1 MATPI
6 PELIG
11 SPLPAISVI
20 LPVLNEESHLE
31 GAVLSVLSQDYR
43 GPLEIILAL
52 GPSRDRTN
60 EIATKL
66 ASHDNRVK
74 LLDSPTGK
82 TAAGLNLALAASKS
96 PVVVRVDGHAQIP
109 NNYISLIVEILNKTG
124 AVNVGGVMAAVGT
137 TAFERAVAGAM
148 RSPLGV
154 GASRFHTGGE
164 AGEVDTV
171 YLGAFRREALVAI
184 GGFDGDDNA
193 ANVKYLYYTSDGG
206 KTWGNPSNRLDPTG
220 VLSTSQEITL
230 KMFSDFNNNIVVIGD
245 RGGFIRYSPN
255 NGHNW
260 YEIIPAGGLSNI
272 QSAYYKDDVLIIGT
286 IGGIIYTGTI
296 QPPDYL
302 FIGGTQYT
310 DISGSII
317 TDSAFCSETNQ
328 LFFIGGN
335 SIYSYTVNES
345 LLTYN
350 GPPVNTSISGASY
363 KKIKFNLI
371 IRFIKKYKP
380 IVLVLNAINA
390 MITVKIGV
398 KLFNIPQNPLLSPV
412 PA

>member
-43 GPLEIILAL
+43 GPLEVILAL

-66 ASHDNRVK
+66 ASQDNRVK

-82 TAAGLNLALAASKS
+82 TATGLNLALAASKS

-171 YLGAFRREALVAI
+171 YLGAFRREALNAI
-184 GGFDGDDNA
+184 GGFDERFTRAQDWELNFRLRENGGVIYFDPRLHVTYRPRSSVGALAKQYFEYGRWRRVVSRRHSGTINYR
-193 ANVKYLYYTSDGG
+193 YLAPPFALLGFSV
-206 KTWGNPSNRLDPTG
+206 SLVLG
-220 VLSTSQEITL
+220 VLLSSIFFIPALVYLLFVVLASLKISTSVGEYL
-230 KMFSDFNNNIVVIGD
+230 LLLVVIPTMHFAWGA
-245 RGGFIRYSPN
+245 GFISSPKT
-255 NGHNW
+255 
-260 YEIIPAGGLSNI
+260 L
-272 QSAYYKDDVLIIGT
+272 
-286 IGGIIYTGTI
+286 
-296 QPPDYL
+296 
-302 FIGGTQYT
+302 
-310 DISGSII
+310 
-317 TDSAFCSETNQ
+317 
-328 LFFIGGN
+328 
-335 SIYSYTVNES
+335 
-345 LLTYN
+345 
-350 GPPVNTSISGASY
+350 
-363 KKIKFNLI
+363 
-371 IRFIKKYKP
+371 
-380 IVLVLNAINA
+380 
-390 MITVKIGV
+390 
-398 KLFNIPQNPLLSPV
+398 V
-412 PA
+412 PASQ

>member
-66 ASHDNRVK
+66 ASQDNRVK
-74 LLDSPTGK
+74 LIDSPTGK

-109 NNYISLIVEILNKTG
+109 KNYISLIVEILNKTG

-184 GGFDGDDNA
+184 GGFDERFTRAQDWELNFRLRENGGVIYFDPRLHVTYRPRSSVSALAKQYFEYGRWRRVVSRRHSGTINYR
-193 ANVKYLYYTSDGG
+193 YLAPPFALLGFSA
-206 KTWGNPSNRLDPTG
+206 SL
-220 VLSTSQEITL
+220 VLGIALSSIFFIPALVYLLFVVLASLKISTSIREYL
-230 KMFSDFNNNIVVIGD
+230 LLLLVIPTMHFAWGA
-245 RGGFIRYSPN
+245 GFISSPKT
-255 NGHNW
+255 
-260 YEIIPAGGLSNI
+260 L
-272 QSAYYKDDVLIIGT
+272 
-286 IGGIIYTGTI
+286 
-296 QPPDYL
+296 
-302 FIGGTQYT
+302 
-310 DISGSII
+310 
-317 TDSAFCSETNQ
+317 
-328 LFFIGGN
+328 
-335 SIYSYTVNES
+335 
-345 LLTYN
+345 
-350 GPPVNTSISGASY
+350 
-363 KKIKFNLI
+363 
-371 IRFIKKYKP
+371 
-380 IVLVLNAINA
+380 
-390 MITVKIGV
+390 
-398 KLFNIPQNPLLSPV
+398 V
-412 PA
+412 PASQ

>member
-31 GAVLSVLSQDYR
+31 GAVLSALSQDYR

-66 ASHDNRVK
+66 ASQDNRVK
-74 LLDSPTGK
+74 LIDSPTGK

-109 NNYISLIVEILNKTG
+109 KNYISLIVEILNKTG

-184 GGFDGDDNA
+184 GGFDERFTRAQDWELNFRLRENGGVIYFDPRLHVTYRPRSSVGALAKQYFEYGRWRRVVSRRHSGTINYR
-193 ANVKYLYYTSDGG
+193 YLAPPFALLGFSASLVLGI
-206 KTWGNPSNRLDPTG
+206 
-220 VLSTSQEITL
+220 VLSSIFFIPALVYLLFVVLASLKISTSIREYL
-230 KMFSDFNNNIVVIGD
+230 LLLLVIPTMHFAWGA
-245 RGGFIRYSPN
+245 GFISSPKT
-255 NGHNW
+255 
-260 YEIIPAGGLSNI
+260 L
-272 QSAYYKDDVLIIGT
+272 
-286 IGGIIYTGTI
+286 
-296 QPPDYL
+296 
-302 FIGGTQYT
+302 
-310 DISGSII
+310 
-317 TDSAFCSETNQ
+317 
-328 LFFIGGN
+328 
-335 SIYSYTVNES
+335 
-345 LLTYN
+345 
-350 GPPVNTSISGASY
+350 
-363 KKIKFNLI
+363 
-371 IRFIKKYKP
+371 
-380 IVLVLNAINA
+380 
-390 MITVKIGV
+390 
-398 KLFNIPQNPLLSPV
+398 V
-412 PA
+412 PASQ

>member
-66 ASHDNRVK
+66 ASQDNRVK

-82 TAAGLNLALAASKS
+82 TAVGLNLALAASKS

-184 GGFDGDDNA
+184 GGFDERFTRAQDWELNFRLRENGGVIYFDPRLHVTYRPRSSVGALAKQYFEYGRWRRVVSRRHSGTINYR
-193 ANVKYLYYTSDGG
+193 YLAPPFALLGFSA
-206 KTWGNPSNRLDPTG
+206 SLVLG
-220 VLSTSQEITL
+220 VLLSSIFFVPALVYLLFVVLASLKISTSIGEYL
-230 KMFSDFNNNIVVIGD
+230 LLLLVIPTMHFAWGA
-245 RGGFIRYSPN
+245 GFISSPKT
-255 NGHNW
+255 
-260 YEIIPAGGLSNI
+260 L
-272 QSAYYKDDVLIIGT
+272 
-286 IGGIIYTGTI
+286 
-296 QPPDYL
+296 
-302 FIGGTQYT
+302 
-310 DISGSII
+310 
-317 TDSAFCSETNQ
+317 
-328 LFFIGGN
+328 
-335 SIYSYTVNES
+335 
-345 LLTYN
+345 
-350 GPPVNTSISGASY
+350 
-363 KKIKFNLI
+363 
-371 IRFIKKYKP
+371 
-380 IVLVLNAINA
+380 
-390 MITVKIGV
+390 
-398 KLFNIPQNPLLSPV
+398 V
-412 PA
+412 PASQ